1 MKRITS
7 LLLTLLLFLCP
18 LALAEESGF
27 PGVWIENDGYGTLV
41 ILADGTA
48 RMDYYDGTVT
58 ECHWALTDEGA
69 KFTDGMWLNSPMELP
84 EANTLRVADGW
95 MVFTREGFLP
105 VTDPALLLGAE
116 PVGEDGEPFLGG
128 WELTLLIIEGEE
140 VAPSLFGMTMDI
152 TFNADGTVVTDD
164 GLVALGLED
173 EIVCYDVT
181 SGDLLWSLD
190 LVHEAESEDEY
201 ESAHAKG

>member
-116 PVGEDGEPFLGG
+116 PVGEDGEPCTICGETIPKEPLSGG
-128 WELTLLIIEGEE
+128 GISAIVTASTV
-140 VAPSLFGMTMDI
+140 VASAGGFSLFWFVI
-152 TFNADGTVVTDD
+152 KKKSLA
-164 GLVALGLED
+164 E
-173 EIVCYDVT
+173 
-181 SGDLLWSLD
+181 LLSL
-190 LVHEAESEDEY
+190 LF
-201 ESAHAKG
+201 K